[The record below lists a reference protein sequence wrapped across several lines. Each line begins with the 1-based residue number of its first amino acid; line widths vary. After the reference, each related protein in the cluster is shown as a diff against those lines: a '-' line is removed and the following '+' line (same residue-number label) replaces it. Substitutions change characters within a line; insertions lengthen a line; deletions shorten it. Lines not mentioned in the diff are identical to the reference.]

1 MAYNKLAFVV
11 CVCVVGGGGACLAN
25 KPPCLVQLLSSI
37 VGDLEFDISS
47 SNKSWSWSWAQ
58 MLLGRDI
65 LFTHLSLPL
74 DD

>member
-11 CVCVVGGGGACLAN
+11 CVCCWGCLAN

-74 DD
+74 GD